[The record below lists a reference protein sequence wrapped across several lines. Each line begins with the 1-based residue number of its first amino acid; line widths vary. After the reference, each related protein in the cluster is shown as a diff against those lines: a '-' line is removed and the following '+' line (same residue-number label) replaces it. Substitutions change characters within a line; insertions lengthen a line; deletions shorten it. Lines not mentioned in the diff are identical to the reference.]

1 MVRDLLCRI
10 LKVPPEPVAPAGAP
24 GSVRTFHAA
33 RGFFTY
39 RLLHWGISQVGAA
52 LGLVFGISFL
62 RFVPNVSVLGIPLPT
77 ILGWVE
83 MLTVA
88 GFILQ
93 LPLGPL
99 LVRMDYEM
107 RWYIVT
113 DRSLRIREGILRVR
127 EQTMTFRNIQ
137 NLSIRQGPIQRL
149 FGIEDLKVRTAGGG
163 ESAGDEH
170 GKHPSLENMHEGF
183 FRGVEDAGPIRDAI
197 LVHLKTRR
205 DAGLGDPDRE
215 HHATPGHAS
224 PGDLGGLLKAARSL
238 RDEAAALRR
247 AMEAR
252 P

>member
-1 MVRDLLCRI
+1 MVRELLCRMM
-10 LKVPPEPVAPAGAP
+10 KVPPEPVAPAGAP
-24 GSVRTFHAA
+24 GSIRTFHAA
-33 RGFFTY
+33 RGFYYY
-39 RLLHWGISQVGAA
+39 RLIHWGIAQAGAA
-52 LGLVFGISFL
+52 VGLLFGISFL
-62 RFVPNVSVLGIPLPT
+62 RFVPDVTVIGIPLAT
-77 ILGWVE
+77 ILGWIEV
-83 MLTVA
+83 LTVA

-127 EQTMTFRNIQ
+127 EQTMTFSNIQ

-163 ESAGDEH
+163 ESPGDEH
-170 GKHPSLENMHEGF
+170 GQHPSIENMHEGF

-197 LVHLKTRR
+197 LIHLKARR
-205 DAGLGDPDRE
+205 EAGLGDHEGDQR
-215 HHATPGHAS
+215 AS
-224 PGDLGGLLKAARSL
+224 PGRISPGEIYCLLQAARSL

-252 P
+252 R

>member
-1 MVRDLLCRI
+1 MVRELLCRMM
-10 LKVPPEPVAPAGAP
+10 KVPPEPVAPTGAP

-33 RGFFTY
+33 PGFFYY
-39 RLLHWGISQVGAA
+39 RLIHWGLSQVGAA
-52 LGLVFGISFL
+52 VGLVVGISFL
-62 RFVPNVSVLGIPLPT
+62 RFVPNVNVLGIPLPT
-77 ILGWVE
+77 ILGWIEV
-83 MLTVA
+83 LTVA

-127 EQTMTFRNIQ
+127 EQTMTFHNIQ
-137 NLSIRQGPIQRL
+137 NLAIQQGPLQRL
-149 FGIEDLKVRTAGGG
+149 FGIEDLKVRPAGGG
-163 ESAGDEH
+163 ESAGSEH
-170 GKHPSLENMHEGF
+170 GKHPTLGNMHEGF

-197 LVHLKTRR
+197 LVNLKSRR

-215 HHATPGHAS
+215 HHAAPGHPS
-224 PGDLGGLLKAARSL
+224 PGDLSGLLLAARSL

-247 AMEAR
+247 AMEAKR
-252 P
+252 